1 MLGKKTPSRPGCRLV
16 FELSQVS
23 HVFLLPTPLAKT
35 HPGLDVHYWGLNLG
49 IQVLQTYEID
59 SVQVSQA
66 GLAFIF
72 QYKKSPC
79 LTLVFITGLHP
90 RPLQIDFL
98 FEARHRQSEQGSEWL
113 LNLYFRQ
120 HLWDLVRKCKLIWGI
135 S

>member
-1 MLGKKTPSRPGCRLV
+1 MLGNKTSSRSGRRLV
-16 FELSQVS
+16 FELSRVS
-23 HVFLLPTPLAKT
+23 HMSLLPIPLTNT
-35 HPGLDVHYWGLNLG
+35 HLGLDVHYWGLNLG

-59 SVQVSQA
+59 SVHVSQA

-72 QYKKSPC
+72 QYRQSPC
-79 LTLVFITGLHP
+79 LTLIFMKTGLHP
-90 RPLQIDFL
+90 RPLQIDL

-113 LNLYFRQ
+113 LNLYHRQ